1 MDLCGAC
8 SFAVELIGS
17 LLPRQMNRRLPSRNK
32 RIRLT
37 SISPSTD
44 ITKDISLSVKS
55 LFIEQELLLT
65 NLKFAILLS
74 AIYMREI
81 QH

>member
-8 SFAVELIGS
+8 SFAVEVIGL